1 MSSGTWQ
8 PTLFKNSYIYSSL
21 NYKNIP
27 VVGYT
32 GYYGIEP
39 TANTFLMC
47 NSNNDWVTVD
57 KNTYV
62 SSEQL
67 TNTLANYT
75 TIENL
80 TQTLGNYPTKTELN
94 TKLESYPTETELGT
108 TLQDYVTSD
117 SLNTKLES
125 YPTETE
131 LSQTLANYPTET
143 ELGTTLQSYPTKT
156 ELSTTLQDYVT
167 SDSLNTKLESYP
179 TETELSTTLQSYV
192 TSDSLNTKLESYPT
206 KSELGT
212 IIEGDFVTNTY
223 FTTYSNNINL
233 ELSDINDDINAVNT
247 LASSNFDSIK
257 TIKSNYALKIDLSN
271 YAEVTEFNNL
281 INSVNGLQEG
291 LTDVVTNINSSLADY
306 ITIEDAGD
314 YVVTNTAFTLY
325 KNDMNTQI
333 ETINNNIT
341 DLQGDVNTQSGEISA
356 LQTTVGT
363 QGNSITTLETTVS
376 GHTTQISALEAS
388 LSSALSDIEYNSRD
402 INSVNILATSNFES
416 IQLLT
421 TSTTNL
427 IGSTTGLLA
436 SAESMIEITDTI
448 NNRLFINSFETFS
461 NLDTIANNYTLTLS
475 QTLTS
480 GTYLITGNV
489 TLYVSDITK
498 MVPED
503 DLITDVNW
511 IASLPILNI
520 SVNNNNIIG
529 MQQKIETNR
538 PLETIP
544 INNAVEITNDTNQ
557 LIFTIN
563 IPYSNNISITVN
575 DIYMYSIN
583 LYFVQLH

>member
-27 VVGYT
+27 VIGYT

-39 TANTFLMC
+39 AANTFLMC
-47 NSNNDWVTVD
+47 NSNNDWVTID
-57 KNTYV
+57 QNTYV
-62 SSEQL
+62 SSEKL
-67 TNTLANYT
+67 TDTLANYT
-75 TIENL
+75 TTENL
-80 TQTLGNYPTKTELN
+80 TQTL
-94 TKLESYPTETELGT
+94 
-108 TLQDYVTSD
+108 Q
-117 SLNTKLES
+117 
-125 YPTETE
+125 
-131 LSQTLANYPTET
+131 
-143 ELGTTLQSYPTKT
+143 
-156 ELSTTLQDYVT
+156 
-167 SDSLNTKLESYP
+167 
-179 TETELSTTLQSYV
+179 
-192 TSDSLNTKLESYPT
+192 SYPT

-212 IIEGDFVTNTY
+212 IIESDFVTSSY

-233 ELSDINDDINAVNT
+233 ELSEINNNINAVNI
-247 LASSNFDSIK
+247 LASSNYESIN
-257 TIKSNYALKIDLSN
+257 TINGNLGNYALKVDLSN

-341 DLQGDVNTQSGEISA
+341 DLQEDVNTQSEEIST

-363 QGNSITTLETTVS
+363 QGNSISTLETTVS

-388 LSSALSDIEYNSRD
+388 LSSALSDIEYNSQD

-421 TSTTNL
+421 T
-427 IGSTTGLLA
+427 STTGLLA

-475 QTLTS
+475 QTLTT

-544 INNAVEITNDTNQ
+544 INNAVEITNDTNE

-563 IPYSNNISITVN
+563 IPNTNNISITVN

>member
-75 TIENL
+75 TSENL

-94 TKLESYPTETELGT
+94 TTLQDYPTETELGT

-125 YPTETE
+125 YPTK
-131 LSQTLANYPTET
+131 T
-143 ELGTTLQSYPTKT
+143 ELGA
-156 ELSTTLQDYVT
+156 
-167 SDSLNTKLESYP
+167 
-179 TETELSTTLQSYV
+179 
-192 TSDSLNTKLESYPT
+192 
-206 KSELGT
+206 
-212 IIEGDFVTNTY
+212 IIEGDFVTSSY
-223 FTTYSNNINL
+223 FTTYSNSINL
-233 ELSDINDDINAVNT
+233 ELSEINNDINSVNT
-247 LASSNFDSIK
+247 LASSNYDSIN
-257 TIKSNYALKIDLSN
+257 TIKGNLGNYALKVDLSN

-341 DLQGDVNTQSGEISA
+341 DLQGDVNTQSGEIST

-363 QGNSITTLETTVS
+363 QGNSISTLETTVS

-388 LSSALSDIEYNSRD
+388 LSSALSDIEYNSQD

-475 QTLTS
+475 QTLTT